1 MPTLYVLSS
10 VLFAALGV
18 LMQCWARRQH
28 EKGSSYYQFT
38 DEGMSNED
46 RSIAA
51 SSRESASPDK
61 IHENS

>member
-18 LMQCWARRQH
+18 LMQCWARRQQ

-38 DEGMSNED
+38 DEGMSNDD
-46 RSIAA
+46 RSIA